1 MAQEREAMSRRLGQV
16 LGLDAPDMDA
26 IAGVTAPPT
35 TEHWVPVL
43 FVSSSMPVTT
53 LRTYAGQLERV
64 GGVLAFRGMPD
75 GLTKVAPMATLSA
88 ERLRHAPGCDGPAR
102 AMRAGREIGRASVRE
117 RVRRFMSISVVE
129 VYNTK
134 QNMK

>member
-1 MAQEREAMSRRLGQV
+1 MCLLLFFFSSRRRHTRCALVTGVQTCALPISRRLGQV

-75 GLTKVAPMATLSA
+75 GLTKVAPMAKLSA
-88 ERLRHAPGCDGPAR
+88 EILRHDPGCEGPAC
-102 AMRAGREIGRASVRE
+102 AKIGRAHV
-117 RVRRFMSISVVE
+117 
-129 VYNTK
+129 
-134 QNMK
+134 